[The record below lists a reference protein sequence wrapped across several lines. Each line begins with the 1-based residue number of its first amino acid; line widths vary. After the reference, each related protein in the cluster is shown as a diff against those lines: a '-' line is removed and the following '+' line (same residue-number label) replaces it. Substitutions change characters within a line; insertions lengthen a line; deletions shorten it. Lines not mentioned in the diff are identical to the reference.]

1 MEKWKSCLEAVCFI
15 SLFKMKRRIHTFG
28 QKNESS
34 LKYQVKITG
43 LQEAGHNLV
52 TLTVSVCNSCVYLSI
67 IITF

>member
-1 MEKWKSCLEAVCFI
+1 MEELFGGCVFI
-15 SLFKMKRRIHTFG
+15 SLFKIKKRINTFG

-67 IITF
+67 IITY